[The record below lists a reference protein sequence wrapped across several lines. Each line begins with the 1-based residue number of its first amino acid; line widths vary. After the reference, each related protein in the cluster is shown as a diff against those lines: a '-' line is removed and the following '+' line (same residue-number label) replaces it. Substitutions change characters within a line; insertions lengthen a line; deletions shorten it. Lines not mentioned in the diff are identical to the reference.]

1 MLKGIMRDSRVHK
14 RIQEVTTGGYSC
26 LKEATSSG
34 YRVTENCW
42 LVLFIL
48 ELFSFIL
55 HFNLQNVSFFNFSV
69 LLDTVIQ
76 D

>member
-34 YRVTENCW
+34 YRVTQNYW
-42 LVLFIL
+42 LVSFIL
-48 ELFSFIL
+48 ELFSSIL
-55 HFNLQNVSFFNFSV
+55 HFNL
-69 LLDTVIQ
+69 
-76 D
+76 